1 MLICFHEQ
9 VAEHSLNDGTEGNL
23 SVPSARSRKKN
34 NEREFRWEGWKF
46 SLTGHRGTVFMNKRG
61 DIMWDSSSS
70 VKLKNLTGIEKVF
83 AERKNPFHKGIEPHR
98 FMFMKKRE
106 LNLQM
111 QFSTDK
117 LQTAIWLTD
126 KWRSR
131 LRMFALQKNGN
142 KYRKQ

>member
-1 MLICFHEQ
+1 
-9 VAEHSLNDGTEGNL
+9 
-23 SVPSARSRKKN
+23 
-34 NEREFRWEGWKF
+34 
-46 SLTGHRGTVFMNKRG
+46 MNKRG
-61 DIMWDSSSS
+61 DIMWDSSSY

-83 AERKNPFHKGIEPHR
+83 DERKNSFHKVIEPHR

-117 LQTAIWLTD
+117 LQNSYLVNEQVA
-126 KWRSR
+126 SR
-131 LRMFALQKNGN
+131 LRMFALQRNRN